1 MTMERVLDTFAR
13 RKRNRPSH
21 PGDQVSAQKTRTVGR
36 SAEEGTGYSNAQTK
50 KKNKKKFTQLHLD
63 MGQKNFHSSTCKSC
77 GFVYTAGDPEEERL
91 HDLHHKDVLSLSVIK
106 LKCVPSGC
114 KQVADYRAAGGIYR
128 LEHDPASPK
137 SAMALISKHLEYELG
152 CIEGWISK
160 CRSGVLIYLDTTYEL
175 KGCVVLES
183 NPVSAF
189 LGYIKSNKS
198 EISGKEEKC
207 LDESNSSSVVV
218 TKSSQCRSSRK
229 RCQCAVRVIWTSKDS
244 RRNKIASKM
253 LDCARA
259 QIISGQIIPR
269 KNIAFSQPTMAGSR
283 FIESYVQS
291 SEFLVYD
298 VE

>member
-1 MTMERVLDTFAR
+1 M
-13 RKRNRPSH
+13 H
-21 PGDQVSAQKTRTVGR
+21 VSFG
-36 SAEEGTGYSNAQTK
+36 
-50 KKNKKKFTQLHLD
+50 
-63 MGQKNFHSSTCKSC
+63 FHRWIIISS
-77 GFVYTAGDPEEERL
+77 YL
-91 HDLHHKDVLSLSVIK
+91 
-106 LKCVPSGC
+106 
-114 KQVADYRAAGGIYR
+114 Q
-128 LEHDPASPK
+128 AS
-137 SAMALISKHLEYELG
+137 ISKHLEYELG

-160 CRSGVLIYLDTTYEL
+160 CRSSVLIYLDTTFEL

-189 LGYIKSNKS
+189 LGYIKASKVVIPGN
-198 EISGKEEKC
+198 EIEF
-207 LDESNSSSVVV
+207 LNESNSSSVIAK
-218 TKSSQCRSSRK
+218 KSSGRK

-259 QIISGQIIPR
+259 QIINGQIIPR

>member
-1 MTMERVLDTFAR
+1 M
-13 RKRNRPSH
+13 
-21 PGDQVSAQKTRTVGR
+21 
-36 SAEEGTGYSNAQTK
+36 
-50 KKNKKKFTQLHLD
+50 
-63 MGQKNFHSSTCKSC
+63 
-77 GFVYTAGDPEEERL
+77 
-91 HDLHHKDVLSLSVIK
+91 
-106 LKCVPSGC
+106 
-114 KQVADYRAAGGIYR
+114 
-128 LEHDPASPK
+128 
-137 SAMALISKHLEYELG
+137 EYELG

-160 CRSGVLIYLDTTYEL
+160 CRSGVLIYLDTTLEL

-189 LGYIKSNKS
+189 WGYIKSNMLGT
-198 EISGKEEKC
+198 SGNEVENV
-207 LDESNSSSVVV
+207 DEPNSSSVVV
-218 TKSSQCRSSRK
+218 TKSSQSRK

-259 QIISGQIIPR
+259 QIINGQIIPR

-283 FIESYVQS
+283 FIEHYVQS